1 MADNSSNSTNKLK
14 EEAKQNIL
22 DKDGIVAESTSVE
35 VELIQ
40 TPNNVTSR
48 KRTSSSGKER
58 WSKLSQSV
66 TKSEAISEDT
76 KRVMAAYHALDDLT
90 VLPTKMQLWSHQDAK
105 SNTLII
111 VLPAVVTALWLA
123 IPLNPWGYEKWNEQ
137 NIGMYVI
144 YASIYAIFQS
154 LSFTQFFNSIMPLS
168 KLHQLAIAI
177 FVAASVIVIAWVSG
191 LVVGCDVTGSVRR
204 RPDM

>member
-111 VLPAVVTALWLA
+111 VLPAIVTALWLA
-123 IPLNPWGYEKWNEQ
+123 IPLNPWGYEKWNEK
-137 NIGMYVI
+137 NIGNLKKHVDINFLNNEINLIMHI
-144 YASIYAIFQS
+144 SSGTKNMNLI
-154 LSFTQFFNSIMPLS
+154 LSVEKSTKKSSENRIKNPS
-168 KLHQLAIAI
+168 KNR
-177 FVAASVIVIAWVSG
+177 SKK
-191 LVVGCDVTGSVRR
+191 
-204 RPDM
+204 